1 MTDESTPTIRR
12 YDWEDVT
19 PSVAIVETVSDA
31 ANVGP
36 IDLPTLNDVIDTD
49 ALDMIFAN
57 VTRETELTLSFVYA
71 GREVTLLGDG
81 TVIVD

>member
-19 PSVAIVETVSDA
+19 PSVAIVETVSVA
-31 ANVGP
+31 ADVDP

-49 ALDMIFAN
+49 ALDMICVN
-57 VTRETELTLSFVYA
+57 ETRETELTLSFVYA
-71 GREVTLLGDG
+71 GHEVTLLGDG
-81 TVIVD
+81 TVIVE

>member
-19 PSVAIVETVSDA
+19 PSVAIVETVSVA
-31 ANVGP
+31 ANVDP

-49 ALDMIFAN
+49 ALDMICVN
-57 VTRETELTLSFVYA
+57 ETRETELTLSFVYA
-71 GREVTLLGDG
+71 GHEVTLLGDG
-81 TVIVD
+81 TVIVE